1 MNLAILVYN
10 HPFFG
15 RALMQCARMRVDR
28 TRPRGVKSTSSGP
41 VWHPSRQRRGD
52 DGEHAALELER
63 LSGRT
68 LSAMQRPLV
77 SRLGSIFKSSTSH
90 SRVFNVSYQA
100 CFALQS
106 HPAGFFKTSVTPV
119 DLRYDVFQPKDASKT
134 ERPLVILHG
143 LLYVLGHN
151 ICVLTCTD
159 RRRQWNE
166 TELAVAVQSHAS

>member
-1 MNLAILVYN
+1 M
-10 HPFFG
+10 
-15 RALMQCARMRVDR
+15 
-28 TRPRGVKSTSSGP
+28 TSCRWRKLRS
-41 VWHPSRQRRGD
+41 H
-52 DGEHAALELER
+52 HAALELER

-100 CFALQS
+100 CFALQN